1 MTIVEKYLVIHGPNL
16 NLLGTREPEV
26 YGTVSLQEI
35 NEKLRLSADKY
46 GVKLVILQSNSEGEI
61 IDILH
66 QHRDAKGIIIN
77 PAAYSHYSIAIHD
90 AIKAINVPTVE
101 VHLSNIY
108 GREEFRRHSVV
119 SPACIGQISG
129 FGYLSYLL
137 ALEALMSSDK

>member
-1 MTIVEKYLVIHGPNL
+1 MEKYLVIHGPNL